1 MLVSYLCDNLKKI
14 KEFARENSPY
24 DLAKNVRITGT
35 EDEVVFYCC
44 DGEVA
49 IWKREKTHGKPILGD
64 FSINIFSLF
73 KILKTLSPDSDIGI
87 KLGSN
92 YNIKITG
99 PSCKINVN
107 SLTPDKI
114 LELSPNKKWEEAT
127 QEDFIEDLQLIS
139 LLAVN
144 ELFPITYNSKYIYY
158 ATPKMVA
165 YKEVKSS
172 IPSFKLT
179 PKVAR
184 HIFSDTFTQM
194 CITEKTINCRNKD
207 CEIMLFQ
214 TLTKS
219 FEIKGILNNI
229 DKDFKHIVDIRLKDL
244 LEAHNILAS
253 LREVEK
259 IESPAIDIDF
269 KPDQITIDC
278 AGSKIEVPCLNID
291 NISKQMR
298 VPIDHLKSVTSTKEG
313 WEDGKLRI
321 LLSLSEYESL
331 VVDKGKGVIFAG
343 GLMK

>member
-1 MLVSYLCDNLKKI
+1 MLVDHLCDSLKKV

-35 EDEVVFYCC
+35 EDEVTFYCC

-87 KLGSN
+87 KLGSDSR
-92 YNIKITG
+92 IKIVG
-99 PSCKINVN
+99 PSCKISVN
-107 SLTPDKI
+107 SLSPERV
-114 LELSPNKKWEEAT
+114 LELPRNKKWEETT
-127 QEDFIEDLQLIS
+127 QEDFVEDLRLLT

-144 ELFPITYNSKYIYY
+144 ELFPITYDGKYIYY
-158 ATPKMVA
+158 ATTKMVA
-165 YKEVKSS
+165 YKEVKSD
-172 IPSFKLT
+172 ILLFKLT

-194 CITEKTINCRNKD
+194 CVTEKSVSCRNKD

-219 FEIKGILNNI
+219 FEIKGVLSNVNE
-229 DKDFKHIVDIRLKDL
+229 DFKHIVDVRLKDL
-244 LEAHNILAS
+244 LEAHNTLAS
-253 LREVEK
+253 LREVENV
-259 IESPAIDIDF
+259 ESLAIDIGF
-269 KPDQITIDC
+269 ESNQITIDC
-278 AGSKIEVPCLNID
+278 AGSRVEVPCLNVD

-321 LLSLSEYESL
+321 LLSLGEYESL
-331 VVDKGKGVIFAG
+331 VVDKGKGIIFAG